1 MGTSSE
7 RAREQETTKL
17 LQYGFRYFSGRTLMQ
32 AGAPLDNGSRKV
44 WFGAEDVVDLVPVKP
59 VYVTLPMG
67 REATIEAV
75 LDAPASLD
83 APLLDGQVVGTLQI
97 RLGSRILAQTDV
109 AVAKPIPE
117 GDFVKWAMD
126 TVLRLFE

>member
-1 MGTSSE
+1 
-7 RAREQETTKL
+7 
-17 LQYGFRYFSGRTLMQ
+17 
-32 AGAPLDNGSRKV
+32 
-44 WFGAEDVVDLVPVKP
+44 
-59 VYVTLPMG
+59 MG